1 MTWQLK
7 PAMNQGTNGEVKGDF
22 RVVCDSAEDLL
33 RATADIGGEKVAA
46 LRARVDQSLKDLK
59 SRVSEAQGAV
69 VDRAKADARAADMGG
84 EKVAAL
90 RARVDQ
96 SLKDLKSRVSEAQGA
111 VVDRAKADAR
121 AADAY
126 VHENPWKTVGLAAGA
141 GLLVGVLL
149 ARSRS

>member
-69 VDRAKADARAADMGG
+69 VDRAKADARAAD
-84 EKVAAL
+84 
-90 RARVDQ
+90 
-96 SLKDLKSRVSEAQGA
+96 
-111 VVDRAKADAR
+111 
-121 AADAY
+121 AY